1 MSTRIT
7 IVMGVKDE
15 VELLQYNIEYHL
27 KLGINKFYLID
38 NQSSD
43 GSTEVLKQYENH
55 PQCEVFF
62 SSYDGNTNNMQR
74 LRLLAFVDPETD
86 YLFHLD
92 PDEFLVIQEG
102 YSLDRLMKD
111 NPSDCY
117 YIKRYNTIPI
127 KHFNTPSNK
136 VFEIFF

>member
-92 PDEFLVIQEG
+92 PDEFLVI
-102 YSLDRLMKD
+102 
-111 NPSDCY
+111 
-117 YIKRYNTIPI
+117 
-127 KHFNTPSNK
+127 
-136 VFEIFF
+136 